1 MHPSYRLPSP
11 LVPSQHHASLPNTT
25 EMLLRQNA
33 RTKLDHYLA
42 ASPSNHTG
50 TSSCL
55 SLPSF
60 LPSYYLLPSSSS
72 SAALSAASTS
82 FLCGTSL
89 SLNIPLCFLL
99 FLITFV
105 FPVSRCRMSC
115 IVHSHRCSKPGIRAS
130 TFGSFGFPLLT
141 GLFLFFFFFI
151 KVDINVYVI
160 YFFLFSI
167 NACFCTHTWSLRGIF
182 YLN

>member
-1 MHPSYRLPSP
+1 MRPSYRLPSP

-60 LPSYYLLPSSSS
+60 LPSYYLLPSSS
-72 SAALSAASTS
+72 LSAASTS
-82 FLCGTSL
+82 LLCGTSL

-105 FPVSRCRMSC
+105 FPD
-115 IVHSHRCSKPGIRAS
+115 A
-130 TFGSFGFPLLT
+130 
-141 GLFLFFFFFI
+141 
-151 KVDINVYVI
+151 
-160 YFFLFSI
+160 
-167 NACFCTHTWSLRGIF
+167 ACLALSTHTDAASLALELPPSVLLDF
-182 YLN
+182 HS